1 MALPFSS
8 LLALLVLSSKSLCSL
23 GCDLPQ
29 THSLS
34 DGRSFMLLG
43 QMRRVSPLSCLQD
56 RHDFEFPLE
65 ELGGHQ
71 AQRAQAISV
80 LHEMTQQLLNLFSTK
95 EASAAWDKA
104 LLDRLCTGLFEQQS
118 DLEVCMM
125 QGAGAEE
132 MPLKHEDSA
141 WAVRKYFQGIA
152 VYLAEKQYSPCAWE
166 VVRAEARR
174 AVSLSR
180 IWQERIWSKE

>member
-1 MALPFSS
+1 S
-8 LLALLVLSSKSLCSL
+8 LMS
-23 GCDLPQ
+23 
-29 THSLS
+29 TINLS
-34 DGRSFMLLG
+34 DGRSSMLLG

-56 RHDFEFPLE
+56 RHDFECPLE

-71 AQRAQAISV
+71 AQRTQAISV

-141 WAVRKYFQGIA
+141 WAVRKYFQGIV

-166 VVRAEARR
+166 VLPGNL
-174 AVSLSR
+174 SLS
-180 IWQERIWSKE
+180 EREYSDCVRMEIMRTFFSTADFNESIGSKDGDLEKIFL

>member
-23 GCDLPQ
+23 GCDPPQ
-29 THSLS
+29 THSLR
-34 DGRSFMLLG
+34 DGRSSMLLR

-65 ELGGHQ
+65 VLEGHQ

-95 EASAAWDKA
+95 QASAAWDEA
-104 LLDRLCTGLFEQQS
+104 LRDRLCTGLFEQQR

-125 QGAGAEE
+125 QGVGAEE

-141 WAVRKYFQGIA
+141 QAVRKYFQGIA
-152 VYLAEKQYSPCAWE
+152 VYLEEKKYSPCAWE

-180 IWQERIWSKE
+180 ILQERIWSKE